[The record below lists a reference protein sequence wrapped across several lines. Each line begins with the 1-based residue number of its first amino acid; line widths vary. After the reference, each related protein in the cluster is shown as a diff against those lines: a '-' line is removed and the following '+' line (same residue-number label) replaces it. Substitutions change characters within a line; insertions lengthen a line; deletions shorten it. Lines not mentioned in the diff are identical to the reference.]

1 MFKNYCSS
9 FPNKYDIKIGSVSK
23 LVSNLLYE
31 SNYVLHYKHLQMYL
45 LLGMKLVSDHIILKL
60 KEWLGDWLKKY
71 TDFRSDKRKNAV
83 NSLENDFLKLMSN
96 SAYGKAME
104 NIRKRVQTD

>member
-9 FPNKYDIKIGSVSK
+9 FANKYGIKIGSVNK
-23 LVSNLLYE
+23 LASNLLNE
-31 SNYVLHYKHLQMYL
+31 SNYVLHYLQMYL

-71 TDFRSDKRKNAV
+71 IDFSPGKRKNDV